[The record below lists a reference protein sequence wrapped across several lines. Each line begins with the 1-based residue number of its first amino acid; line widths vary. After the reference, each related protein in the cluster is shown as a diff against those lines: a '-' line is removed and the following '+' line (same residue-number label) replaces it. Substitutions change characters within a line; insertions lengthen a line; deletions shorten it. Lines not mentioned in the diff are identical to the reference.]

1 MKINQSLT
9 AFFRRW
15 RWALCSA
22 AVLLLSV
29 ILLFLFPRKE
39 YLAVST
45 ALAILFWLAIAA
57 VIVCIALA
65 VRNRRKPLRGKPVRQ
80 NKTI

>member
-1 MKINQSLT
+1 M
-9 AFFRRW
+9 
-15 RWALCSA
+15 LCSA

-45 ALAILFWLAIAA
+45 AFAILFWLAVAA
-57 VIVCIALA
+57 IIVSTAFA
-65 VRNRRKPLRGKPVRQ
+65 VRNRRKPPLRRPVRK

>member
-1 MKINQSLT
+1 M
-9 AFFRRW
+9 
-15 RWALCSA
+15 LCSA

-45 ALAILFWLAIAA
+45 AFAILFWLSVAA
-57 VIVCIALA
+57 TIVCMVLA
-65 VRNRRKPLRGKPVRQ
+65 VRNRGKPPRGKPARK

>member
-1 MKINQSLT
+1 M
-9 AFFRRW
+9 
-15 RWALCSA
+15 LCSA

-45 ALAILFWLAIAA
+45 AFAILFWLSVTAT
-57 VIVCIALA
+57 IVSTAFA
-65 VRNRRKPLRGKPVRQ
+65 VRNRGNPPLRRPARK

>member
-1 MKINQSLT
+1 MKKHQILSDS
-9 AFFRRW
+9 FRRW
-15 RWALCSA
+15 RWVICSA

-45 ALAILFWLAIAA
+45 AFAILFWLSIAA
-57 VIVCIALA
+57 VVIFTVCA
-65 VRNRRKPLRGKPVRQ
+65 VRNRGKPPRGKPAKQ
-80 NKTI
+80 NKDI

>member
-1 MKINQSLT
+1 MFLRQW
-9 AFFRRW
+9 RR
-15 RWALCSA
+15 ALCSA

-45 ALAILFWLAIAA
+45 AFAILFWLSVAA
-57 VIVCIALA
+57 TVVYTVLA
-65 VRNRRKPLRGKPVRQ
+65 VRNRGKPPRGRSLKRDR
-80 NKTI
+80 NA

>member
-1 MKINQSLT
+1 MKNKSLSRS
-9 AFFRRW
+9 FRRW
-15 RWALCSA
+15 RRALCSA

-45 ALAILFWLAIAA
+45 AFAILFWLSVAA
-57 VIVCIALA
+57 TIVCMVLA
-65 VRNRRKPLRGKPVRQ
+65 VRNRGKPTRGKPARK
-80 NKTI
+80 NKSI